1 MSTQPRRNL
10 RDEYAAQTREAILKA
25 FVECL
30 ADQPVEEVSVSAV
43 AERAGITDRT
53 VYRHFPTRVDLQAAA
68 GQWINDNVFRYVH
81 PSSLDELPTV
91 FREAC
96 RRFDRQPNLAYAIAL
111 SRLGRSVRAGFRQ
124 HVLAENSTSL
134 AEVAPSLPAGDRR
147 RAEAVLAYLDNV
159 LAWATMREELDMSG
173 EEVADAV
180 EWAMTT
186 LLADLRRR
194 NDEAA
199 DATPA
204 DRSSTGEQT

>member
-1 MSTQPRRNL
+1 MNSGPRRNL
-10 RDEYAAQTREAILKA
+10 RDEYAAQTRERILAA

-30 ADQPVEEVSVSAV
+30 ADQPAEEVSVSAV
-43 AERAGITDRT
+43 AEQAGITDRT

-96 RRFDRQPNLAYAIAL
+96 RRFDQQPNLAYAIAL

-124 HVLAENSTSL
+124 HVLAENSKAL
-134 AEVAPSLPAGDRR
+134 EQVAPHLPPRERR

-159 LAWATMREELDMSG
+159 LAWATMREELDLSG

-194 NDEAA
+194 NNEAA
-199 DATPA
+199 DTSSTA
-204 DRSSTGEQT
+204 RSSSRDQA